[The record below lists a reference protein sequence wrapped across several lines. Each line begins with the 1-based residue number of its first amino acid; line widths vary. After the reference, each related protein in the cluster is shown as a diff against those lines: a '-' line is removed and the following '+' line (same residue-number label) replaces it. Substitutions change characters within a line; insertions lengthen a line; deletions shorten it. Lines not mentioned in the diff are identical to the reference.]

1 MKCCPFFKN
10 LLPVSSIICLS
21 LYWGIINMCHV
32 SSFLLYGENKDIRL
46 HISKSLSTS
55 TSTNHS
61 LGTQSFRRRWQNSS
75 EKTMINLI
83 NENRQSVSWK
93 LLAESDKKGVEN
105 QYSYEDLDFENE
117 IDFASRTKIEDLVQ
131 QNKIVLFMK
140 GNKLFPGCG
149 FSATAARILESLNV
163 EFKDVDVAADF
174 RLKEELKR
182 YSEWPT
188 IPQLYLQG
196 EFIGGADIMIEMYQT
211 GELQESIEIA
221 AAS

>member
-1 MKCCPFFKN
+1 
-10 LLPVSSIICLS
+10 
-21 LYWGIINMCHV
+21 
-32 SSFLLYGENKDIRL
+32 
-46 HISKSLSTS
+46 
-55 TSTNHS
+55 
-61 LGTQSFRRRWQNSS
+61 
-75 EKTMINLI
+75 
-83 NENRQSVSWK
+83 
-93 LLAESDKKGVEN
+93 
-105 QYSYEDLDFENE
+105 
-117 IDFASRTKIEDLVQ
+117 
-131 QNKIVLFMK
+131 MK

-149 FSATAARILESLNV
+149 FSGTAARILESLNV